1 MNGRLC
7 VLLGFVVLVFGCTGG
22 TISPTPTGKSVV
34 KRVIDRSRLSSQL
47 RQIGLA
53 YMNCSD
59 TNPPRKIED
68 LMPFLEN
75 DAKIEKLLRDG
86 DVVVIWGVR
95 TGQVPNAS
103 ATILAYEKEPDDKGS
118 RLVLMADL
126 SVNSMPKDEFEKA
139 PKAKGNP

>member
-1 MNGRLC
+1 MNWRFC
-7 VLLGFVVLVFGCTGG
+7 ILLGFVAFVFGCTGG
-22 TISPTPTGKSVV
+22 TVAPTPTGKGGI
-34 KRVIDRSRLSSQL
+34 KRMIDRPRLSGQL
-47 RQIGLA
+47 KQIGLA

-95 TGQVPNAS
+95 TGQVPGD
-103 ATILAYEKEPDDKGS
+103 TLLAYEKYPDDKGT
-118 RLVLMADL
+118 RLVLMADT
-126 SVNSMPKDEFEKA
+126 SVKTMSKEEFHKA
-139 PKAKGNP
+139 SNAKGNP